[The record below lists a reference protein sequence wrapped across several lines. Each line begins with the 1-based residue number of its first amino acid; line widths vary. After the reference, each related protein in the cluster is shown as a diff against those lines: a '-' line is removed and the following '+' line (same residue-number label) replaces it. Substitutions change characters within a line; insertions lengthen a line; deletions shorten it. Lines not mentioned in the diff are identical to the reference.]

1 MQPNSIA
8 QLLST
13 LLYSRRFFPY
23 YVYNVLA
30 GLDINGEGCLYSY
43 DPVGHCE
50 KVNYTAGGS
59 SGVLMQP
66 FLDSWVSY
74 NLNNFTFMPA
84 FRKYSQFVIYH
95 KINFVSKL
103 FTRCVFFL
111 FASTNLTHNVAS
123 RRYLT

>member
-30 GLDINGEGCLYSY
+30 GLDNNGEGCLYSY

-74 NLNNFTFMPA
+74 SLNFILLNIPSC
-84 FRKYSQFVIYH
+84 RK
-95 KINFVSKL
+95 
-103 FTRCVFFL
+103 FFQ
-111 FASTNLTHNVAS
+111 
-123 RRYLT
+123 

>member
-1 MQPNSIA
+1 MQPGSIA

-30 GLDINGEGCLYSY
+30 GLDENGEGCLYSY

-50 KVNYTAGGS
+50 KLSYTAGGS

-66 FLDSWVSY
+66 FLDSWVSLNY
-74 NLNNFTFMPA
+74 LNL
-84 FRKYSQFVIYH
+84 KEILVLEYLIYVVT
-95 KINFVSKL
+95 I
-103 FTRCVFFL
+103 
-111 FASTNLTHNVAS
+111 
-123 RRYLT
+123 

>member
-1 MQPNSIA
+1 MSSFFFQSYLYDHNTTMQPGSIA

-30 GLDINGEGCLYSY
+30 GLDDNGEGCLYSY

-50 KVNYTAGGS
+50 KVSYTAGGS

-66 FLDSWVSY
+66 FLDSWVIIIFSS
-74 NLNNFTFMPA
+74 NLSRQESFKQFSGKLINNLHTIP
-84 FRKYSQFVIYH
+84 V
-95 KINFVSKL
+95 
-103 FTRCVFFL
+103 
-111 FASTNLTHNVAS
+111 
-123 RRYLT
+123 

>member
-1 MQPNSIA
+1 MQPGSIA

-30 GLDINGEGCLYSY
+30 GLDDNGEGCLYSY

-50 KVNYTAGGS
+50 KVSYTAGGS

-66 FLDSWVSY
+66 FLDSWVSK
-74 NLNNFTFMPA
+74 NF
-84 FRKYSQFVIYH
+84 
-95 KINFVSKL
+95 KILYKL
-103 FTRCVFFL
+103 FFYPLNQFM
-111 FASTNLTHNVAS
+111 FS
-123 RRYLT
+123 YLYLSNIK